1 MMAGAAALAPAWAPA
16 FARDASFAELLA
28 KAEAQAAAGHRWSPP
43 GDNMTETVA
52 GMMDLISSATPQQL
66 AELSALLEKDGNS
79 PAQEAAS
86 GQPRLA
92 PAPPPAAQASPP
104 SQASP
109 PVRAQPSEPARL
121 ETSPPPRAQ
130 PAPPPAAIEP
140 KRPAGAGA
148 KAPAQPNARTIEL
161 LTRGKEAERLGDVS
175 GARRFYASAASQGNA
190 TAALS
195 LGRLYDPAYLKQTAL
210 GGIDPDPAQ
219 ARQWYERALALGNSE
234 AGPLLEALSL
244 R

>member
-16 FARDASFAELLA
+16 FARDASFADLLA

-52 GMMDLISSATPQQL
+52 GMMDLISTATPQQL
-66 AELSALLEKDGNS
+66 AELSALLEKDGGPS
-79 PAQEAAS
+79 AREAAS

-92 PAPPPAAQASPP
+92 PAPPPPAPVSPP
-104 SQASP
+104 A
-109 PVRAQPSEPARL
+109 RAQTSEPARL
-121 ETSPPPRAQ
+121 ETSPAPRAQ
-130 PAPPPAAIEP
+130 PAPPPAAVEP
-140 KRPAGAGA
+140 KRPTSAGPN
-148 KAPAQPNARTIEL
+148 APAPNARAPNARAMEL
-161 LTRGKEAERLGDVS
+161 LTRGEEAEHLGDVS

-190 TAALS
+190 KAALS